1 MEHFDFTVTKDEVE
15 KQNTQLSTAWL
26 VRNIEQWREAREAR
40 NTQKPTPQVGL
51 SDESTVLD

>member
-1 MEHFDFTVTKDEVE
+1 MNAEA
-15 KQNTQLSTAWL
+15 QLSTAWL

>member
-26 VRNIEQWREAREAR
+26 VRNIEQWREAR